1 MIDRGNIQSQKGDGN
16 MKRFIFYTWTI
27 LAMILMVSVP
37 VMAADMKGHSGS
49 DMSSHTMNQ
58 MGEKGEKIHQSS
70 IDGYQLTYELID
82 MREKMKNMPAMTNTH
97 HLMIYIRDN
106 TGNALENAM
115 VGYLVE
121 GPDGQQK
128 AMSTGMGAGGY
139 GADIS
144 LKSSGNYTIRTKIV
158 AGEVKLMDE
167 FIFAVNRNNQ

>member
-1 MIDRGNIQSQKGDGN
+1 
-16 MKRFIFYTWTI
+16 MKRLIISTWSI

-37 VMAADMKGHSGS
+37 VMSADMKGHSGS
-49 DMSSHTMNQ
+49 DMSGHSMNQ
-58 MGEKGEKIHQSS
+58 MGQKGEKIHHAS
-70 IDGYQLTYELID
+70 INGYQLTYELID

-106 TGNALENAM
+106 TGKAVENAM

-121 GPDGQQK
+121 GPGGQQK
-128 AMSTGMGAGGY
+128 AMSTGMGSGGY

-144 LKSSGNYTIRTKIV
+144 LKSSGNYTIKTKIV

-167 FIFAVNRNNQ
+167 FMFPVK